1 MESVPPSDSQSRALG
16 YEQCKGKTKPF
27 YEGKKQ
33 NLRPLVVSLDNA
45 DTVIEGA
52 PSWFSL
58 RRGLE
63 TPPPT
68 DDLLKFC
75 QKELDILTNWEH
87 YDPTLGREI
96 SLFGP
101 LRTTPRNPFRG
112 VGDQVFS
119 CKNLGR
125 ELLHGAR

>member
-1 MESVPPSDSQSRALG
+1 M
-16 YEQCKGKTKPF
+16 
-27 YEGKKQ
+27 
-33 NLRPLVVSLDNA
+33 SLDNA

-87 YDPTLGREI
+87 YDPTLGRD
-96 SLFGP
+96 LPLVGP
-101 LRTTPRNPFRG
+101 IYVRHLVTPFEAW
-112 VGDQVFS
+112 VSKHLVV
-119 CKNLGR
+119 
-125 ELLHGAR
+125 